1 MDGALFR
8 VEGGFPDGLRHR
20 GMRVDGVD
28 DLIQRTLAADGQ
40 SALRNQISGAGAND
54 VHTEDL
60 AILFPG
66 DDLHKAL
73 AAVEDQSLA
82 IGAHGKLAHLVLD
95 ALGLALLLGQA
106 HGGGLRLN
114 VNTGGV
120 GGFIIVGLMAADVLR
135 RHLAHGAGGVGQLG
149 EAEK

>member
-20 GMRVDGVD
+20 GVGVDGVD
-28 DLIQRTLAADGQ
+28 DLIQGTLAADGQ
-40 SALRNQISGAGAND
+40 SALGNQISGAGSND

-66 DDLHKAL
+66 NDLHKAL

-82 IGAHGKLAHLVLD
+82 IGAHGELAHLVLD
-95 ALGLALLLGQA
+95 APGLALLFREA
-106 HGGGLRLN
+106 HGGGQ
-114 VNTGGV
+114 V
-120 GGFIIVGLMAADVLR
+120 GFVDSS
-135 RHLAHGAGGVGQLG
+135 
-149 EAEK
+149 